1 MFYVDGLVHEWVP
14 HRILSGTVYNQFS
27 NVHVKNVLIKV
38 STFQVH
44 LYMQSQ
50 VLCAIEL
57 GRMFNLTIIKHI
69 LMMKSN
75 GIGYKDFKLNFKKML
90 LTLLY
95 LVDDNIFKRIYSN
108 KLICAF
114 DTLSMLFQGLKQG
127 RQQGGT
133 SPHPDSFR

>member
-1 MFYVDGLVHEWVP
+1 
-14 HRILSGTVYNQFS
+14 
-27 NVHVKNVLIKV
+27 
-38 STFQVH
+38 
-44 LYMQSQ
+44 
-50 VLCAIEL
+50 
-57 GRMFNLTIIKHI
+57 
-69 LMMKSN
+69 MMKSN
-75 GIGYKDFKLNFKKML
+75 GIGYKDFKLNLKKML